1 MWSVSPCPMS
11 WPICRHS
18 WGQCHSAVWPKSR
31 VFFLWL
37 GPNRYP
43 ASWLSPMWGCVT
55 HHQTAGSQNHGPS
68 GSVFAL
74 CLLVVAFLFLLNSRG
89 WTCAKI
95 WWNPPKPSRSH
106 REGKTPP
113 PKNMAHVWVCR
124 MHMRWIYC
132 SAGLSATPSGSV
144 SCSVTRVFL
153 WQKVCHSS
161 AGEKHNQQQ
170 QQKITKSKQVFLLNL
185 HALKPFLWTFTIQHS
200 VHWQWMSSSGFKR
213 WEQCCA
219 LKSLNW
225 KFLAFHLF
233 SHSREKT
240 SHKTFLCA

>member
-1 MWSVSPCPMS
+1 MRTAPLSCGAKIPCVLSV
-11 WPICRHS
+11 
-18 WGQCHSAVWPKSR
+18 
-31 VFFLWL
+31 
-37 GPNRYP
+37 
-43 ASWLSPMWGCVT
+43 
-55 HHQTAGSQNHGPS
+55 AGSQQLPGLLAGSCVRLCHPPSISWQPKPWSS

-74 CLLVVAFLFLLNSRG
+74 CLLVVGFLFLLNANG

-95 WWNPPKPSRSH
+95 RRDPPRPSRSY
-106 REGKTPP
+106 REGKTTPP

-132 SAGLSATPSGSV
+132 STGLRATPSGSV
-144 SCSVTRVFL
+144 ICSVTRVFL
-153 WQKVCHSS
+153 WQKVCYSS
-161 AGEKHNQQQ
+161 AGEKHNQQQQ

-185 HALKPFLWTFTIQHS
+185 HALKPFLWTFTTQHS
-200 VHWQWMSSSGFKR
+200 VHWWWMSSSGFKR
-213 WEQCCA
+213 WEQCRA